1 VCQRVAVGRHYQAL
15 WIFPTVGNGIAGL
28 GCGEGERGA
37 IAAASILVCRSEAA
51 GGRNAAAFVSG
62 GPEGVHN
69 LGAAALAAPA
79 AYGEA
84 GERPHQNRSRSE
96 HARVQRS
103 ANEARPLL
111 LANQECP
118 QKKTR
123 AGPSVPA
130 RVCPAKSLTRGEE
143 NIPQTILI
151 KQSACQLR
159 KRFQN
164 AGIAI
169 WQPDA
174 LSKIPPWVH
183 LHRNRFDPVQEY
195 GD

>member
-103 ANEARPLL
+103 ANEACPLL

-118 QKKTR
+118 PKKNACRPFRTCTR
-123 AGPSVPA
+123 LSSKKSHEGGGEHSADDLDKAIGVPT
-130 RVCPAKSLTRGEE
+130 AKT
-143 NIPQTILI
+143 
-151 KQSACQLR
+151 
-159 KRFQN
+159 
-164 AGIAI
+164 
-169 WQPDA
+169 
-174 LSKIPPWVH
+174 LSER
-183 LHRNRFDPVQEY
+183 RNRDLAA
-195 GD
+195 